1 MKKFAITLFFFA
13 TLFTGWAQNSEL
25 GATVGA
31 SFYLGDLNPR
41 TPCGMSRLAGGILY
55 RYNFTPRW
63 AIRGNLLFAKVE
75 GDDAITN
82 KHYER
87 NLNFKSPITEISV
100 VAELNFFKLY
110 NERGKNFFSPY
121 LFAGIGIFSF
131 NPQAQ
136 DVDGTWYALQHLGTE
151 GQGLEGERDYYSLCN
166 VAIPFGLGFRFNVS
180 RHICIGAEWGMRFTF
195 TDYLDDVSGNYYD
208 NQTLRELRGPA
219 IARLADKSDVLHEG
233 GTGRGNS
240 TTKDFY
246 SYAGATLTVKF
257 GNTSHSCDIRTNVK
271 RKAVTS
277 H

>member
-41 TPCGMSRLAGGILY
+41 TPFGMSRLAGGILY